1 MSKCPAEVFAPSQSM
16 TERGKTHHYDH
27 AGVEEY
33 YEDERMSLT
42 ASEIMLFRKL
52 LVDEDPEYPDPP
64 SE

>member
-1 MSKCPAEVFAPSQSM
+1 M